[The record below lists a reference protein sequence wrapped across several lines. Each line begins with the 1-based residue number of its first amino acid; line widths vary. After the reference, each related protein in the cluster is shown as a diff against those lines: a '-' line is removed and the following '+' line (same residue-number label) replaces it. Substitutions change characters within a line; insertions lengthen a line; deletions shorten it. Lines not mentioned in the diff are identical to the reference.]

1 MESFRIIEKNG
12 VILLCNAG
20 NLLIQMGKEEKKNI
34 YIERERTLGSRKRGR
49 NKKKRRK
56 GRRKEKKWKRKIKRG
71 SASFFPFNL
80 SSSLVITAWP
90 SRNFL
95 LDMTSSEEC

>member
-1 MESFRIIEKNG
+1 ML
-12 VILLCNAG
+12 VIYLY
-20 NLLIQMGKEEKKNI
+20 KWERRKKNI
-34 YIERERTLGSRKRGR
+34 YIERERENRREPKERE
-49 NKKKRRK
+49 KQKKRRK

>member
-1 MESFRIIEKNG
+1 ML
-12 VILLCNAG
+12 VIYLY
-20 NLLIQMGKEEKKNI
+20 KWERRKKKI
-34 YIERERTLGSRKRGR
+34 YIYRALGSRKRGR

-56 GRRKEKKWKRKIKRG
+56 GRRKKKKWKKKIKG
-71 SASFFPFNL
+71 GGASFFPFNL